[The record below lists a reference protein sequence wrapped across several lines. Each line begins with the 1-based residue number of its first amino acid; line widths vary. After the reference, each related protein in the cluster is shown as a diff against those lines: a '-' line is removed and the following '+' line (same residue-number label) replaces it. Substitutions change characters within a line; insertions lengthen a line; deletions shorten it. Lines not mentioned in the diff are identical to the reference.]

1 MEKRTIRAK
10 DVAKDIEQGMND
22 SDLLAKYELTP
33 KQLEKVLRKLLDVG
47 LITHMQLYERTQLS
61 DTQVTKAFMDSQAAI
76 HELD

>member
-1 MEKRTIRAK
+1 MEKKTIRAK
-10 DVAKDIEQGMND
+10 EVAKDIEQGMND
-22 SDLLAKYELTP
+22 SDLMVKYELSA
-33 KQLEKVLRKLLDVG
+33 KQLEKVLRKLLDVN